1 MKNIVPINKY
11 LEFLEENHKKLV
23 AYFDDLYK
31 EFAQYEGYK
40 RPHTAKKQLKKL
52 DQDRKDAFTVYYAN
66 VRHFVQGEDVSLD
79 YVIKKDNPIKR
90 FFKKLFRIKVK
101 ETPVLVIEESISE
114 NEAPE
119 DVPLKDEIISEAT
132 SNFEEQNPN
141 NSNDNETNEEPPNE
155 EEN

>member
-1 MKNIVPINKY
+1 MRAI
-11 LEFLEENHKKLV
+11 
-23 AYFDDLYK
+23 
-31 EFAQYEGYK
+31 
-40 RPHTAKKQLKKL
+40 
-52 DQDRKDAFTVYYAN
+52 KDHAFTVYYAN

-79 YVIKKDNPIKR
+79 YVVKKDNPIKR

-119 DVPLKDEIISEAT
+119 DVPPKDEIISEAT

>member
-1 MKNIVPINKY
+1 MIIILCKRLIKGVR
-11 LEFLEENHKKLV
+11 
-23 AYFDDLYK
+23 FDDLYK

-79 YVIKKDNPIKR
+79 YVVKKDNPIKR